1 MTAVR
6 TLSADA
12 PANPGAPA
20 VRVSRGSQLG
30 ALSAAMLRGF
40 LRDRITIF
48 FTFLFP
54 LMFLVVFGLIF
65 GSQAT
70 ASIRIGVVGHGA
82 VLDQLPAGIVD
93 IERYDTL
100 EEAQEAVRR
109 GDIPAVVSQDGSA
122 VTLDYSAADQVRSG
136 TIQSIVGAVVGQAN
150 QSAAGE
156 PPQFALTAQQVEAET
171 LQPIQF
177 ITPGIMSWGVATSAA
192 FGASLTLVAWRRRQ
206 VLRRVRLSPTPVW
219 IVLGARVGLS
229 LSVAVGQAAVFV
241 LVALLPIFGLRLSE
255 SWWLA
260 FPVLVAGTLA
270 FLAVGLLV
278 GAVSKTEEAASA
290 LANFIVLPMAFLS
303 GTFFDIRAAPPWMQ
317 TLSQA
322 MPLRHMNDGM
332 LDVMVRGQGAGAIV
346 APVTVLL
353 AFALAVSVLALRLFR
368 WDSI

>member
-1 MTAVR
+1 
-6 TLSADA
+6 
-12 PANPGAPA
+12 
-20 VRVSRGSQLG
+20 
-30 ALSAAMLRGF
+30 MLRGF
-40 LRDRITIF
+40 FRDRITIF

-65 GSQAT
+65 GSSAT
-70 ASIRIGVVGHGA
+70 ESVRIGVVGDGP
-82 VLDQLPAGIVD
+82 VLAQLPEGIVD
-93 IERYDTL
+93 IVRYDTL

-109 GDIPAVVSQDGSA
+109 GDIPAVVSQDGSE

-136 TIQSIVGAVVGQAN
+136 TIRSIIGAVVGQAN
-150 QSAAGE
+150 QTAAGE
-156 PPQFALTAQQVEAET
+156 PPEYALNVQQVEADS

-192 FGASLTLVAWRRRQ
+192 FGAGLTLVVWRRKQ

-219 IVLGARVGLS
+219 TVLAARVGLS
-229 LSVAVGQAAVFV
+229 LLVAVGQATVFV
-241 LVALLPIFGLRLSE
+241 LVALLPTFGLQLSG

-260 FPVLVAGTLA
+260 VPVLLAGTLA

-303 GTFFDIRAAPPWMQ
+303 GTFFDIRAAPDWMQ
-317 TLSQA
+317 DFSQV

-332 LDVMVRGQGAGAIV
+332 LDVMVRGLGPEAIV
-346 APVTVLL
+346 APVALL
-353 AFALAVSVLALRLFR
+353 LGFAVVVSALALRLFR
-368 WDSI
+368 WDAM